1 MLCIVNIVGLV
12 SAGLKDGL
20 RRGDGWPV
28 RYSSLS
34 WFKSSTNIVVA
45 CLYRDFSASQIV
57 VKASFLYGLIDIM
70 VCRC

>member
-1 MLCIVNIVGLV
+1 VGFVGEVDGRYVIRRCRGSRVRRYNLSV
-12 SAGLKDGL
+12 SWLA
-20 RRGDGWPV
+20 
-28 RYSSLS
+28 S
-34 WFKSSTNIVVA
+34 NIVVA